1 MNAVEVGKR
10 IISLREE
17 HDLGQKDLAQ
27 ILSVRV
33 SSVSNW
39 ECGRNKPNKVIINK
53 IKKQFN
59 YDISNENSN
68 NNNLGK
74 KIKTIR
80 LERGLNMR
88 EFGEK
93 INNSSDSLVSRWEK
107 GHSIPRQDRLKKIA
121 DFANITVEE
130 LMQETEE
137 SPHISVG
144 RTIRSIRLKH
154 GMSMTEFGKLIDNV
168 KSGVVSN
175 WENGKQIPNKL
186 RLKKIAKLGNITVDE
201 LLDITNYQEL
211 YELEKERN
219 SLLEQ
224 EIKVLK
230 EQLNLL
236 NKKDTS
242 TKVSK

>member
-59 YDISNENSN
+59 YDISNENSNN

-144 RTIRSIRLKH
+144 RTIRSIRLKN
-154 GMSMTEFGKLIDNV
+154 GMNLEEFGNMFGVSKSNV
-168 KSGVVSN
+168 SK
-175 WENGKQIPNKL
+175 WENGKQLPNKL

-224 EIKVLK
+224 EIQILK

>member
-1 MNAVEVGKR
+1 M
-10 IISLREE
+10 
-17 HDLGQKDLAQ
+17 
-27 ILSVRV
+27 
-33 SSVSNW
+33 
-39 ECGRNKPNKVIINK
+39 RN
-53 IKKQFN
+53 
-59 YDISNENSN
+59 D
-68 NNNLGK
+68 LGK
-74 KIKTIR
+74 KIKNIR
-80 LERGLNMR
+80 QEHGLNLR

-121 DFANITVEE
+121 EFANITVEE
-130 LMQETEE
+130 LMEE
-137 SPHISVG
+137 IEEPLHLLVG
-144 RTIRSIRLKH
+144 KRIISIRLKSGMTMENFGNYTNNANKSLVSKWER
-154 GMSMTEFGKLIDNV
+154 GMSL
-168 KSGVVSN
+168 
-175 WENGKQIPNKL
+175 PNKL

-230 EQLNLL
+230 EQLILL

>member
-1 MNAVEVGKR
+1 M
-10 IISLREE
+10 
-17 HDLGQKDLAQ
+17 
-27 ILSVRV
+27 
-33 SSVSNW
+33 
-39 ECGRNKPNKVIINK
+39 RN
-53 IKKQFN
+53 
-59 YDISNENSN
+59 D
-68 NNNLGK
+68 LGK
-74 KIKTIR
+74 KIKNIR
-80 LERGLNMR
+80 LQNGLTQE
-88 EFGEK
+88 EFGDRFLGTK
-93 INNSSDSLVSRWEK
+93 SLVSKWES
-107 GHSIPRQDRLKKIA
+107 GRNRPNPERLRKIA
-121 DFANITVEE
+121 NFANNTVEE
-130 LMQETEE
+130 LLKDAEE
-137 SPHISVG
+137 PPHLAVG
-144 RTIRSIRLKH
+144 KRIRSIRLKH
-154 GMSMTEFGKLIDNV
+154 GMSMTEYGKLIDNV

-224 EIKVLK
+224 EIQLLK

>member
-59 YDISNENSN
+59 YDISNESINKTDI
-68 NNNLGK
+68 GK
-74 KIKTIR
+74 RIKNIR
-80 LERGLNMR
+80 LQHGLSMS
-88 EFGEK
+88 EFGE
-93 INNSSDSLVSRWEK
+93 S
-107 GHSIPRQDRLKKIA
+107 
-121 DFANITVEE
+121 
-130 LMQETEE
+130 
-137 SPHISVG
+137 
-144 RTIRSIRLKH
+144 
-154 GMSMTEFGKLIDNV
+154 IDNV

-230 EQLNLL
+230 EQLILL